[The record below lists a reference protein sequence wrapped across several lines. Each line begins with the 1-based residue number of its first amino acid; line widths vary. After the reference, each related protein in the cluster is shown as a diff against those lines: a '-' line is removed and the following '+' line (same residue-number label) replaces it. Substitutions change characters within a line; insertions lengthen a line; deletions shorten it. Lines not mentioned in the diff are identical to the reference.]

1 MEQIAAHESSA
12 RLEAGRAVDLADHVP
27 GLLGSNGRR
36 GAAEAEGTAA
46 GSDEYIAGYAAGML
60 EHEFHLSGAVIQVEQ
75 GRVTVYPK
83 RLAAEDPAKIVTA
96 LEAIPGVTR
105 AEVHTGAEVVRASRP
120 GLVQA
125 VTPES
130 ESKFL
135 PRGLLVD
142 PFHADL
148 RWPHFGAAYHSLSS
162 HSVSSGHEFAS
173 AFGESF
179 AVYRNAA
186 PFQGEWELGIQAGV
200 FGVFDTEKRS
210 IDLINADYTF
220 GVVASYR
227 ADKLS
232 GFVRIRHQS
241 SHLGDEFLLNNPQV
255 ARINLS
261 YEELDLKLSYD
272 VTTWLRLYGGVGTVV
287 RKDPGTLG
295 RETTQGGAEVKSPWL
310 FWGGKVRPVAYAD
323 FQTNARTNW
332 AVGQSIMGGL
342 QFENARIGDRKL
354 QVLAEYFS
362 GPSPDGQ
369 LFTQRVEWI
378 GMGVHL
384 WF

>member
-1 MEQIAAHESSA
+1 MNEAVRWNGLWHRSS
-12 RLEAGRAVDLADHVP
+12 LEF
-27 GLLGSNGRR
+27 RR
-36 GAAEAEGTAA
+36 GSGWLIRLLLLLVGLTGGLTVTAA
-46 GSDEYIAGYAAGML
+46 AASDEYIAGYAAGLL
-60 EHEFHLSGAVIQVEQ
+60 EHEFHLSGAVVQVEQ
-75 GRVTVYPK
+75 GRVAVYAK

-96 LEAIPGVTR
+96 LKAIPGVVQ
-105 AEVHTGAEVVRASRP
+105 AEVHTGTGTSGAP
-120 GLVQA
+120 GPGVVQA

-130 ESKFL
+130 DSKFL

-142 PFHADL
+142 PMHADL
-148 RWPHFGAAYHSLSS
+148 RWPHFGASYHSLSS
-162 HSVSSGHEFAS
+162 GGREFAS

-179 AVYRNAA
+179 AVYRDAA

-220 GVVASYR
+220 GIVASYR

-232 GFVRIRHQS
+232 GFLRIRHQS

-255 ARINLS
+255 VRINLS
-261 YEELDLKLSYD
+261 YEEIDLKLSYD
-272 VTTWLRLYGGVGTVV
+272 ITTWLRVYGGVGTIV
-287 RKDPGTLG
+287 RKEPSTLG
-295 RETTQGGAEVKSPWL
+295 RETTQGGVELKSPWL

-323 FQTNARTNW
+323 FQTHARTNW
-332 AVGQSIMGGL
+332 SVGQSIMAGL

-354 QVLAEYFS
+354 QVLGEYYS

-378 GMGVHL
+378 GMGIHL

>member
-1 MEQIAAHESSA
+1 
-12 RLEAGRAVDLADHVP
+12 
-27 GLLGSNGRR
+27 
-36 GAAEAEGTAA
+36 
-46 GSDEYIAGYAAGML
+46 ML

-75 GRVTVYPK
+75 GRVAVYTK

-96 LEAIPGVTR
+96 LEAIPGVTQ
-105 AEVHTGAEVVRASRP
+105 AEVHTGAEISQAARP

-125 VTPES
+125 VTPETD
-130 ESKFL
+130 SKFL

-148 RWPHFGAAYHSLSS
+148 RWPHFGASYRSLSS
-162 HSVSSGHEFAS
+162 HSLSSGHEFAS

-179 AVYRNAA
+179 AVYRDAA
-186 PFQGEWELGIQAGV
+186 PFEGEWELGIQAGV

-261 YEELDLKLSYD
+261 YEEIDLKLSYD
-272 VTTWLRLYGGVGTVV
+272 LATWLRLYGGVGMIV
-287 RKDPGTLG
+287 RKDPSTLG
-295 RETTQGGAEVKSPWL
+295 RETTQGGVELKSPWL

-323 FQTNARTNW
+323 FQTNARTHW

-362 GPSPDGQ
+362 GPTPDGQ

>member
-1 MEQIAAHESSA
+1 MWHKRSLEFRTGTGWLV
-12 RLEAGRAVDLADHVP
+12 RLLILVVGLAG
-27 GLLGSNGRR
+27 GLT
-36 GAAEAEGTAA
+36 ATAA
-46 GSDEYIAGYAAGML
+46 AASDQYIAGYAAGLL
-60 EHEFHLSGAVIQVEQ
+60 EHEFHLSGAVVKVEQ
-75 GRVTVYPK
+75 GRVDVYAK

-96 LEAIPGVTR
+96 LQAIPGVVQ
-105 AEVHTGAEVVRASRP
+105 AEVHTGAGPSGAP
-120 GLVQA
+120 GPGVVQA

-130 ESKFL
+130 GSKFL

-142 PFHADL
+142 PMHADL
-148 RWPHFGAAYHSLSS
+148 RWPHFGASYHSLSS
-162 HSVSSGHEFAS
+162 GGREFAS

-179 AVYRNAA
+179 AVYRDAA

-220 GVVASYR
+220 GIVASYR

-255 ARINLS
+255 VRVNLS
-261 YEELDLKLSYD
+261 YEEIDLKLSYD
-272 VTTWLRLYGGVGTVV
+272 LTTWLRLYGGVGTIV
-287 RKDPGTLG
+287 RKEPSTLG
-295 RETTQGGAEVKSPWL
+295 RETTQGGVELKSPWL

-323 FQTNARTNW
+323 FQTHARTNW
-332 AVGQSIMGGL
+332 SVGQSIMAGL

-354 QVLAEYFS
+354 QVLGEYYS

-378 GMGVHL
+378 GMGIHL

>member
-1 MEQIAAHESSA
+1 MWHRIAGQDRKWTGDAT
-12 RLEAGRAVDLADHVP
+12 RCVIFLL
-27 GLLGSNGRR
+27 GLLLIGS
-36 GAAEAEGTAA
+36 AAEGGAG

-60 EHEFHLSGAVIQVEQ
+60 EHEFHLAGAVIQVEQ
-75 GRVTVYPK
+75 GRVDVYAK

-96 LEAIPGVTR
+96 LEAIPGVIH
-105 AEVHTGAEVVRASRP
+105 AEVHTGTEVRSASRP
-120 GLVQA
+120 GVVQA

-130 ESKFL
+130 QSKFL

-162 HSVSSGHEFAS
+162 GHEFAS

-179 AVYRNAA
+179 AVYRDAA

-200 FGVFDTEKRS
+200 FGVFDTDKRS

-220 GVVASYR
+220 GIVASYR

-241 SHLGDEFLLNNPQV
+241 SHLGDEFLLSNPQV
-255 ARINLS
+255 TRINLS
-261 YEELDLKLSYD
+261 YEDVDVRLSYD
-272 VTTWLRLYGGVGTVV
+272 LTTWFRVYGGVGTIV
-287 RKDPGTLG
+287 RKDPSTLG
-295 RETTQGGAEVKSPWL
+295 RETTQGGVELKSPWL
-310 FWGGKVRPVAYAD
+310 FFGGKVRPVAYAD
-323 FQTNARTNW
+323 FQAHAKSNW
-332 AVGQSIMGGL
+332 VVGQSIMGGL

-378 GMGVHL
+378 GVGVHL